1 MVPGNSGL
9 SRFIRGTIQCKFKLL
24 AFSEVVLSIRWSLIS
39 VAYPE
44 GDYCSAKFFA
54 DIDIAEGSH

>member
-24 AFSEVVLSIRWSLIS
+24 AFSEVVLSIRWSLIVWPIQRGTTV
-39 VAYPE
+39 VA
-44 GDYCSAKFFA
+44 KLFV